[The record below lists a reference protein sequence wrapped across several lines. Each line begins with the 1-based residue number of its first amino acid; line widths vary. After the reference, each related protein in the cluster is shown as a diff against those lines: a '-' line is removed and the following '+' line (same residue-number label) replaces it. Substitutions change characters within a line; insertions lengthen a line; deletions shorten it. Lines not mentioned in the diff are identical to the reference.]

1 MLSLEQVEAG
11 TILPVKAQAGARRN
25 GITGTHDGALK
36 VAVSQAPERG
46 KANAAIVKILAD
58 SLGLNK
64 SQLELL
70 SGQTSTHKRFLVREL
85 NQEQLRARITTIL
98 DELDAGGT

>member
-1 MLSLEQVEAG
+1 MLALEQVQAG

-25 GITGTHDGALK
+25 RITGTHDGALK
-36 VAVSQAPERG
+36 VAVNQAPERG
-46 KANAAIVKILAD
+46 KANAAIAKILAD

-85 NQEQLRARITTIL
+85 SQEELRARITTIL
-98 DELDAGGT
+98 GELDAAGT